1 MPAEKPCGQSVG
13 WHVRWMDQVA
23 GGVPGGGMAGGTP
36 PGGATAEGNYIN
48 MSAMPAIAIS

>member
-1 MPAEKPCGQSVG
+1 
-13 WHVRWMDQVA
+13 MDQVA